1 MVCWFKENLKQ
12 TKTISLAEQ
21 KISNL
26 SMNHNVNND
35 IKPDKNMSINGQ
47 TFFQNQSLSNI
58 YKDNQFINDL
68 LEKK

>member
-35 IKPDKNMSINGQ
+35 IKPDKKLYINGQ
-47 TFFQNQSLSNI
+47 TFFQNQSLN
-58 YKDNQFINDL
+58 L
-68 LEKK
+68 